1 MYPLGHTEPTLTMR
15 VYQHALDMGGAAV
28 ETLARVLGCTLDYL
42 LHGKQVVKYWF
53 DPDIACIWSGSRCWE
68 SFCDS
73 SVFTGR
79 SRGFVHPRGT
89 GGLNRVPARD
99 CAWQRA
105 RPDGRVSSGMEGGR
119 AHGDV
124 QISVRVRARQSQ

>member
-15 VYQHALDMGGAAV
+15 VYQHVLDMGGAAV

-73 SVFTGR
+73 SVLPGDR
-79 SRGFVHPRGT
+79 
-89 GGLNRVPARD
+89 GGLGTQGAPGGSTVSPLGTAPGSAQGPTAECRV
-99 CAWQRA
+99 AWKAAALTAMFRSA
-105 RPDGRVSSGMEGGR
+105 F
-119 AHGDV
+119 A
-124 QISVRVRARQSQ
+124 